1 MITVIAEKPSV
12 AKDIASVIGAN
23 KKKNGYY
30 EGNGYFV
37 TWAYGHLVALALPE
51 DYGYKSINIE
61 NLPILPKPFKLTP
74 RKKKLAKGYK
84 DDPTAI
90 KQLGIINELFRSSKS
105 LIVATDAGREGE
117 LIFRRIYKYLHC
129 RKPFQRLWISSLT
142 EKAIREG
149 FSNLKDGRKYDSLY
163 YAAEARSKAD
173 WLVGINASQALL
185 ISSGSYNNSLGRVQ
199 TPTLAMICSRY
210 LRNRSHKPQP
220 YWQLLIR
227 IGKGN
232 DVFDLTSIEDIVI
245 KQVADNLYK
254 KVKQEKQV
262 VIKQINVKQ
271 LYEDS
276 PLLYDLT
283 TLQKDCNIKFS
294 FSAEKTL
301 SIAQRL
307 YECKLITYPRTS
319 SRYIPDDVFDT
330 VMDILKGMKTNPLCE
345 IFKNSIPSGKLNKR
359 SVNSKKITDHHAMI
373 PTGILPQNLNEEEIK
388 VYLRIAGRFIEAF
401 SEHCTKNSTEILVD
415 CNKIRFSKKI
425 IQIIEKGWK
434 QVFDEKDDEIE
445 DNIKIPEI
453 HEGDTL
459 DILNHNLIQK
469 TTKPKPLYTEA
480 TLLTAMEMAGKD
492 IEDEELR
499 SAIKGHGIGTPA
511 TRAAIIET
519 LFHREYIERHNK
531 NLIPT
536 KKGLLIYAA
545 IKTMRIADVEMTA
558 GWEKAITEI
567 ERTPSSRVGFI
578 KAMEIFARQTVDE
591 ISSIPISIE
600 TNKEAIHICP
610 KCKLGKVS
618 YYAKVAKCNYTK
630 CNLTIFRQRNG
641 VNLSDKLLSE
651 LLKTGSTSI
660 IKGFKGKGDSTF
672 EARLCFD
679 ENFNLKFNFKKD
691 KKRNGRKNRK

>member
-445 DNIKIPEI
+445 DNIKIP
-453 HEGDTL
+453 D
-459 DILNHNLIQK
+459 
-469 TTKPKPLYTEA
+469 
-480 TLLTAMEMAGKD
+480 
-492 IEDEELR
+492 
-499 SAIKGHGIGTPA
+499 
-511 TRAAIIET
+511 
-519 LFHREYIERHNK
+519 
-531 NLIPT
+531 
-536 KKGLLIYAA
+536 
-545 IKTMRIADVEMTA
+545 
-558 GWEKAITEI
+558 
-567 ERTPSSRVGFI
+567 
-578 KAMEIFARQTVDE
+578 
-591 ISSIPISIE
+591 
-600 TNKEAIHICP
+600 
-610 KCKLGKVS
+610 
-618 YYAKVAKCNYTK
+618 
-630 CNLTIFRQRNG
+630 
-641 VNLSDKLLSE
+641 VNLFL
-651 LLKTGSTSI
+651 
-660 IKGFKGKGDSTF
+660 
-672 EARLCFD
+672 
-679 ENFNLKFNFKKD
+679 
-691 KKRNGRKNRK
+691 